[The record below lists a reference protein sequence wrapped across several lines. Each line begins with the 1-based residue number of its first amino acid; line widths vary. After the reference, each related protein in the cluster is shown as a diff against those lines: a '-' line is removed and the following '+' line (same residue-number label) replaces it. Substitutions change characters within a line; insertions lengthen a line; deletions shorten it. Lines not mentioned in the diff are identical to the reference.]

1 MDKFDYSELQRLVDE
16 EDYTGAEAF
25 CLAALDAGLDP
36 QFGETQLGY
45 VYFLN
50 DEDLEAH
57 YVRTVEVFERLVQR
71 QPQDVNARFWLG
83 YVLLIVSN
91 DTENSKIQLREA
103 LALKPTQ
110 SQANLVL
117 AGLSTGEES
126 IALLRQA
133 LKEQPNNFRVL
144 RQLAEILFREG
155 RKDDAREALR
165 TMLVQAPY
173 IEQSYG
179 IMNRY
184 MNDVL
189 TGATHAEI
197 WRQEARSKLD
207 QLG

>member
-36 QFGETQLGY
+36 QFGEIQLGY

-71 QPQDVNARFWLG
+71 QPEDENARFWLG
-83 YVLLIVSN
+83 YVFLIISN
-91 DTENSKIQLREA
+91 DLESSKTQLREA
-103 LALKPTQ
+103 LALKPTH
-110 SQANLVL
+110 SYANLVL
-117 AGLSTGEES
+117 AGLTSGEES
-126 IALLRQA
+126 IVLLRQA
-133 LKEQPNNFRVL
+133 LKEQPTNFRVL
-144 RQLAEILFREG
+144 QQLAEILIREG
-155 RKDDAREALR
+155 RKDDAREVLR
-165 TMLVQAPY
+165 TMLAQPPY
-173 IEQSYG
+173 IEQGYG

-189 TGATHAEI
+189 TGATHAEL